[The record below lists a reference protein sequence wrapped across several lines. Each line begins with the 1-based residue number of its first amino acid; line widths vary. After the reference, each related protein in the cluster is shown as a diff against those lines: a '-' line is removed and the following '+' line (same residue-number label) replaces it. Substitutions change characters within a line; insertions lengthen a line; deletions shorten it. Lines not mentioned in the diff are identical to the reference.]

1 MTNSLSKRDQEI
13 LQILISDYISTASP
27 VGSRVISQ
35 KHGGRLSPATIRSV
49 MADLEKMGFLK
60 QPHTSAG
67 RIPTSQGLRYYVDC
81 LLKCHDLSS
90 EERDQVKGFFNTD
103 DLSVDDI
110 MNRTSK
116 LLSTIS
122 NYVGLIRTPGWD
134 RIVFKQIEFIGL
146 SRGRLLGIF
155 VSQEG
160 FVQNRIIE
168 VSEEYSYP
176 DLEKINRYCN
186 AAFLGLTLEE
196 AREKITR
203 ELEVAEG
210 DYDKLLLRALLFS
223 QEVFSGVPNADVIVE
238 GESRLLGEPEFSN
251 AARLKEL
258 LEILEEKKYLLNLL
272 DRCREV
278 DGVKIFVGAE
288 AELQDEENQA
298 IESVSLVTAPYRK
311 DGNILGT
318 IGVIGP
324 TRMDYSRV
332 VSIVDFTAKVLED
345 ILN

>member
-1 MTNSLSKRDQEI
+1 MDHSLTDRDREV
-13 LQILISDYISTASP
+13 LEILISDYISTAQP
-27 VGSRVISQ
+27 VGSKVISQ
-35 KHGGRLSPATIRSV
+35 RHTGRLSSATIRTV
-49 MADLEKMGFLK
+49 MADLERLGFLK

-67 RIPTSQGLRYYVDC
+67 RIPTAQGLQYYVDC
-81 LLKCHDLSS
+81 LLKCHDLSGD
-90 EERDQVKGFFNTD
+90 EREKVKGFFAAE
-103 DLSVDDI
+103 DLSVDDVI
-110 MNRTSK
+110 SRTSK

-146 SRGRLLGIF
+146 SRRRLLGIF

-160 FVQNRIIE
+160 FVQNRVIE
-168 VSEEYSYP
+168 VNEEYSYP
-176 DLEKINRYCN
+176 HLEKINRYCN
-186 AAFLGLTLEE
+186 QAFLGLTLED
-196 AREKITR
+196 ARAKIAR
-203 ELEVAEG
+203 ELEVAER

-238 GESRLLGEPEFSN
+238 GESRLFGTPELSN
-251 AARLKEL
+251 AGHLKEL
-258 LEILEEKKYLLNLL
+258 LDILDEKKYLLHLL

-278 DGVKIFVGAE
+278 DGVKIFVGSDA
-288 AELQDEENQA
+288 APEEKEGQA
-298 IESVSLVTAPYRK
+298 MGSVSLVTAPYRK
-311 DGNILGT
+311 DGKVLGT

-332 VSIVDFTAKVLED
+332 VPIVDFTAKVLED